1 MAVEQKFG
9 QDIPHKN
16 FSQGLLEADMPFW
29 MGPVQRGKVRD
40 NWVAELRGEKYRAQV
55 TTDRLSA
62 YNSVVCAVPDK
73 GKVLNM
79 LSSFWFDEAADII
92 PNHKIHIPHPNVL
105 IAQQTATLPVEV
117 IVRRFMSRSS
127 TSTSVYHNYA
137 DLERRNIYGIEFP
150 ESLQANEEFPMGSI
164 ITPTTKVETG
174 HDLELTDEEAKKL
187 VDSKFGN
194 GTWDSAKG
202 ASLALFERG
211 YNYCLARGLIMAD
224 TKYEFGIKD
233 DGSLMLIDELHTPD
247 SSRFWLAQSYK
258 EKFEK
263 GENPES
269 FDKEIVRRWL
279 ADHGFTGDG
288 PVPEIPPEV
297 IDQVSEAYTVPYKM
311 ITGKDLPGNPSKAA
325 PIRDYTSRYFE
336 SLVSIQ

>member
-1 MAVEQKFG
+1 MTTEKKTG
-9 QDIPHKN
+9 QELYQN
-16 FSQGLLEADMPFW
+16 FSRGLIEADMPYW

-40 NWVAELRGEKYRAQV
+40 NWVAELKGERYRVQV

-62 YNSVVCAVPDK
+62 YDSVVCAIPDK

-79 LSSFWFDEAADII
+79 LSSFWFDGTADII
-92 PNHKIHIPHPNVL
+92 PNHKIHVPHPNVL
-105 IAQQTATLPVEV
+105 IAEQAAATLPVEV
-117 IVRRFMSRSS
+117 VVRRFMARSS
-127 TSTSVYHNYA
+127 SSTSVYRNYH
-137 DLERRNIYGIEFP
+137 DLGRREIYGIEFP
-150 ESLQANEEFPMGSI
+150 DGLQANQEFPMGPI
-164 ITPTTKVETG
+164 VTPTTKAEQG
-174 HDLELTDEEAKKL
+174 HDLELTDEEAREH
-187 VDSKFGN
+187 VDSRFGD
-194 GTWDSAKG
+194 GTWDRVKEV
-202 ASLALFERG
+202 SLALFERG
-211 YNYCLARGLIMAD
+211 YERSLSGGLMMVD

-233 DGSLMLIDELHTPD
+233 DGSLILIDELHTPD

-297 IDQVSEAYTVPYKM
+297 IDQVSEAYTIPYKM
-311 ITGKDLPGNPSKAA
+311 ITGKDLPGNPSRAA
-325 PIRDYTSRYFE
+325 PIKDYTSRYFE
-336 SLVSIQ
+336 SLLT